1 MALEITGA
9 ISSYYDFPKLMISG
23 DEDNSYT
30 IVLMIDKE
38 GKGNGL
44 ATTDSSWDSAKEDFC
59 TTGKWNIEEFTDYN
73 ETLTIKN
80 K

>member
-9 ISSYYDFPKLMISG
+9 ISTYYDFPKLMITF
-23 DEDNSYT
+23 DDNSYT
-30 IVLMIDKE
+30 IVLMIDE
-38 GKGNGL
+38 NGTGNGIV
-44 ATTDSSWDSAKEDFC
+44 TTDTSWDHAKQDFC
-59 TTGKWNIEEFTDYN
+59 TTGKWNIKQFVDYN

>member
-9 ISSYYDFPKLMISG
+9 ISSYYDFPKLMITI
-23 DEDNSYT
+23 DEDSYT
-30 IVLMIDKE
+30 IVLMINKE

-44 ATTDSSWDSAKEDFC
+44 VTTDSSWECAKEEFC
-59 TTGKWNIEEFTDYN
+59 TTGRWKIEEFKDYN
-73 ETLTIKN
+73 ETITIKN